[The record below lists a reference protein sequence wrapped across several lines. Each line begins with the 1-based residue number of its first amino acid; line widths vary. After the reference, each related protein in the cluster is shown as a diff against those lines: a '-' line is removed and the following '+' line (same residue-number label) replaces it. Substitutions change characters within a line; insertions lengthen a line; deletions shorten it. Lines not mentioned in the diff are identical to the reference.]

1 MKAPVHSSRRSR
13 AWLLCAIGW
22 LAFAFLQAPGL
33 TVADTKLDLVQN
45 PWGFLSQALQPWTEV
60 FPLGQL
66 QNQAY
71 GYLFPHG
78 LFFALFSWLPAWVT
92 QRLWWALLLFL
103 AFAGM
108 VRLLERL
115 PVGNNFSRIVAGVL
129 FALSPRVL
137 TTLGAISSEA
147 WVCALAPWVLL
158 PLVDVPR
165 PRAGTGASAGG
176 DSTADSTDRALRAEY
191 KVLLRRAALRS
202 AVAALCMGAVNA
214 VATAVAILP
223 AVIFWLA
230 AWLRRDTRGQV
241 AYFSRWWVPAGLA
254 VCFWWVGPLLILGRY
269 SPPFTDYIESSSLT
283 TRWMNL
289 LENLRGTTSWVPFLS
304 SERVAGAA
312 LVSEPVFIL
321 TTLAVALLGLWG
333 LARRDL
339 PAAGVW
345 LSMLGVGLAVLG
357 VAVDPFSLLSGGARS
372 FLDGAGAAL
381 RNLHKFD
388 VLVRLPLMVGVA
400 HALAH
405 VRVPGRDRAGL
416 QQWRHPEKNPHVVK
430 VFAAVL
436 LTVLATAPGW
446 SGRIAPADGFR
457 EAPQYWRDAA
467 DWLNEHSN
475 QPEDGRVMLLPQ
487 ARFGR
492 QTWGNTR
499 DEPAQP
505 LLDVPWVVRDSV
517 PLVQP
522 DAIRGLDGIQREVH
536 SGQPLPTLAATL
548 RSQGV
553 GHVLVRADLTVAADT
568 PGAHPALRT
577 LRRSGGF
584 REVAA
589 FGDEKSPEVRIFAV
603 TPEQTGG
610 DAPQPAGGLR
620 EIDAEQVEV
629 VYAGPEAL
637 PRLDAAD
644 RTLGRTD
651 APRVRVL
658 HQQLAGSGTGA
669 DAFADRGPQTL
680 TDTPAR
686 RDHNY
691 GNVTNADSEIRAPK
705 DSTRVLNPVR
715 DYPLTSVAEGAD
727 PANQNVH
734 PLTEVRTT
742 GGAVRASSTAADP
755 TGFGGADTRRSL
767 TAAVDGNPDTAWYPS
782 PGRAIGQYL
791 ELELDKSHRGLSV
804 SLLTQGSDARI
815 HAESFRSDAGDS
827 PLGSTT
833 VTVKAGEAT
842 RIAIPGSSGDRVRLQ
857 LLGSFSDVGFSEVE
871 VFSTDGGGAAQDVTP
886 RRVPTVPALED
897 SSARYLN
904 RFVFGQEIP
913 EHSMVREFTVPE
925 HLAGQEL
932 VLHTAGCEDSG
943 PRTESAVVRVDGKD
957 YRCGEHLSL
966 SEGRHRLATTAR
978 WAALSVAEPLYAEA
992 VSEAPVAN
1000 PLPVMSQSGGSGG
1013 DDRFHLG
1020 HSSERRVV
1028 FLPSNANP
1036 GRVATLHVE
1045 DPEGS
1050 REIRLHPMVVNGW
1063 QQGWVVPAG
1072 VSGTIALSF
1081 AATGLYQVWLAAGL
1095 VLALAVVLA
1104 WALAE
1109 RRGRGLGSRAGIT
1122 AALGSAAHSKETT
1135 TATDEASTE
1144 PAQEA
1149 QPDPTAAGYRATG
1162 LNRAQRGA
1170 ALLATTT
1177 LAFLLAGFPGLVL
1190 AVILA
1195 LLQLAFARPG
1205 LQRWAEQRPILR
1217 SLPTGGV
1224 LRIVAGLAAFLAAV
1238 LAAQGPW
1245 TSRHYAGDSWVV
1257 QLALLAVVLAVYF
1270 AHILL
1275 IPTRAGSSTK
1285 A

>member
-1 MKAPVHSSRRSR
+1 MRSR

-33 TVADTKLDLVQN
+33 SVADTKLDLIQN

-78 LFFALFSWLPAWVT
+78 LFFALFSWLPAWVN

-108 VRLLERL
+108 VRLLEKV
-115 PVGNNFSRIVAGVL
+115 PVGNNFSRILAGVL

-158 PLVDVPR
+158 PLVDVLR
-165 PRAGTGASAGG
+165 PRAGAGTGADAGASD
-176 DSTADSTDRALRAEY
+176 DSTADSTGRALSTED

-230 AWLRRDTRGQV
+230 AWLRRDSRGQV

-283 TRWMNL
+283 TRWLNL

-321 TTLAVALLGLWG
+321 ATLAVALLGLWG

-345 LSMLGVGLAVLG
+345 LSMLGVGLAALG

-405 VRVPGRDRAGL
+405 VRVPGRDRAGM

-457 EAPQYWRDAA
+457 GVPQYWRAAA
-467 DWLNEHSN
+467 DWLNENST

-553 GHVLVRADLTVAADT
+553 GHVLVRTDLTVAADT
-568 PGAHPALRT
+568 PGAHSVLRT

-589 FGDEKSPEVRIFAV
+589 FGDEKAPEVRIFAV

-620 EIDAEQVEV
+620 EIAAEQVEV
-629 VYAGPEAL
+629 IHAGPEAL

-644 RTLGRTD
+644 RALGRTD
-651 APRVRVL
+651 TPRVRVL
-658 HQQLAGSGTGA
+658 HQQLAGTGMGA
-669 DAFADRGPQTL
+669 DAFAERGPQTL

-727 PANQNVH
+727 PANQDVH

-791 ELELDKSHRGLSV
+791 ELELDKPHRGLSV

-842 RIAIPGSSGDRVRLQ
+842 RIAIPGGSGDRVRLQ
-857 LLGSFSDVGFSEVE
+857 LLGSFSDVGFSEVK
-871 VFSTDGGGAAQDVTP
+871 VFATDGAGAAQDVTP
-886 RRVPTVPALED
+886 RRVPTVPVLD
-897 SSARYLN
+897 GSSARYLN
-904 RFVFGQEIP
+904 RFVFGQEVP

-932 VLHTAGCEDSG
+932 VLHTAGCENSSS
-943 PRTESAVVRVDGKD
+943 RAESAVVRVDGED
-957 YRCGEHLSL
+957 YRCGEKLSL

-992 VSEAPVAN
+992 VSEAPAAN
-1000 PLPVMSQSGGSGG
+1000 PLPVVSQSGGSGG

-1020 HSSERRVV
+1020 HSSEQRVV
-1028 FLPSNANP
+1028 FLPSNANS

-1045 DPEGS
+1045 DPEGA

-1072 VSGTIALSF
+1072 VGGTIALSF
-1081 AATGLYQVWLAAGL
+1081 AATGLYQAWLAAGL
-1095 VLALAVVLA
+1095 MLALAVVLA

-1109 RRGRGLGSRAGIT
+1109 RRGRGLGSRAGLPAAPASATLANQAT
-1122 AALGSAAHSKETT
+1122 AAA
-1135 TATDEASTE
+1135 DEASDE
-1144 PAQEA
+1144 PTQEA
-1149 QPDPTAAGYRATG
+1149 QPEPTAAGYSATG

-1177 LAFLLAGFPGLVL
+1177 LAFLLAGLPGLVL

-1195 LLQLAFARPG
+1195 LLQLVLAGPS
-1205 LQRWAEQRPILR
+1205 LQRWAASRPILR

-1224 LRIVAGLAAFLAAV
+1224 LHIIAGTAAFLAV
-1238 LAAQGPW
+1238 VFAAQGPW
-1245 TSRHYAGDSWVV
+1245 TSGHYAGDSWVV

>member
-1 MKAPVHSSRRSR
+1 MKAPVHSSMRSR

-33 TVADTKLDLVQN
+33 SVADTKLDLIQN

-108 VRLLERL
+108 VRLLEKL

-158 PLVDVPR
+158 PLVDVLR
-165 PRAGTGASAGG
+165 PRAGARDDAAAGP
-176 DSTADSTDRALRAEY
+176 ADRALSSED

-283 TRWMNL
+283 TRWLNL

-321 TTLAVALLGLWG
+321 ATLAVALLGLWG

-345 LSMLGVGLAVLG
+345 LSMLGVGLAALG

-405 VRVPGRDRAGL
+405 VRVPGRDRAGM
-416 QQWRHPEKNPHVVK
+416 QQWRHPEKNPRVVK
-430 VFAAVL
+430 VSAAVL

-457 EAPQYWRDAA
+457 GVPQYWRAAA
-467 DWLNEHSN
+467 DWLNENST

-553 GHVLVRADLTVAADT
+553 GHVLVRTDLTVAADT
-568 PGAHPALRT
+568 PGAHSVLRT

-584 REVAA
+584 REVAT
-589 FGDEKSPEVRIFAV
+589 FGDEQAPEVRIFAV
-603 TPEQTGG
+603 TPDQAGG

-620 EIDAEQVEV
+620 EIDAEQVEI

-644 RTLGRTD
+644 RALGRTD
-651 APRVRVL
+651 APRVRAL

-715 DYPLTSVAEGAD
+715 DYPLSSVAEGAD
-727 PANQNVH
+727 PANHDEH
-734 PLTEVRTT
+734 PLTEVRAS
-742 GGAVRASSTAADP
+742 GGTVRASSTAADP

-791 ELELDKSHRGLSV
+791 ELELDEPHRGLSV

-842 RIAIPGSSGDRVRLQ
+842 RIAIPGGRGDRVRLQ
-857 LLGSFSDVGFSEVE
+857 LLGSFSDVGFSEVD
-871 VFSTDGGGAAQDVTP
+871 VFATDGGGAAQDVTP
-886 RRVPTVPALED
+886 RRVPTVPALD
-897 SSARYLN
+897 GSSARYLN
-904 RFVFGQEIP
+904 RFVFGQEVP

-932 VLHTAGCEDSG
+932 VLHTAGCENSSS
-943 PRTESAVVRVDGKD
+943 RAESAVVNVDGED
-957 YRCGEHLSL
+957 YRCGEKLSL

-992 VSEAPVAN
+992 VSEAPAADA
-1000 PLPVMSQSGGSGG
+1000 LPVVSQDGGSGG

-1020 HSSERRVV
+1020 YSSEQRVV

-1036 GRVATLHVE
+1036 GRVATLHVA

-1050 REIRLHPMVVNGW
+1050 REIRLHPMVINGW

-1081 AATGLYQVWLAAGL
+1081 AATGFYQAWLAAGL

-1109 RRGRGLGSRAGIT
+1109 RRARRLGSRAGIP
-1122 AALGSAAHSKETT
+1122 AALGASAHSSEVTA
-1135 TATDEASTE
+1135 ATDEVSTE
-1144 PAQEA
+1144 PADEA
-1149 QPDPTAAGYRATG
+1149 QVEASAAAHSATP

-1170 ALLATTT
+1170 ALLATVA
-1177 LAFLLAGFPGLVL
+1177 LAFLLAGIPGLVL
-1190 AVILA
+1190 AVVLA
-1195 LLQLAFARPG
+1195 LLQLVFARPG
-1205 LQRWAEQRPILR
+1205 IQRWAEQHPVLR

-1224 LRIVAGLAAFLAAV
+1224 LRIVAGSGAFLAAV

-1245 TSRHYAGDSWVV
+1245 TGRHYAGDSWVV

>member
-1 MKAPVHSSRRSR
+1 MKVPVHSSMRRH
-13 AWLLCAIGW
+13 AWLLCALGW

-33 TVADTKLDLVQN
+33 SVADTKLDLIQN

-108 VRLLERL
+108 VRLLEKL
-115 PVGNNFSRIVAGVL
+115 PVGNNFSRILAGVL

-158 PLVDVPR
+158 PLVDVLR
-165 PRAGTGASAGG
+165 PRAGAGG
-176 DSTADSTDRALRAEY
+176 DATADSAVRALSAED
-191 KVLLRRAALRS
+191 KALLRRAALRS

-223 AVIFWLA
+223 AVIFWLS
-230 AWLRRDTRGQV
+230 AWLRRDSRGQV

-283 TRWMNL
+283 TRWLNL

-312 LVSEPVFIL
+312 LVGEPVFIL
-321 TTLAVALLGLWG
+321 ATLAVALLGLWG
-333 LARRDL
+333 LAQRTL
-339 PAAGVW
+339 PATGVW
-345 LSMLGVGLAVLG
+345 LSMLGVGLAALG

-405 VRVPGRDRAGL
+405 VQAPGRDRAGMK
-416 QQWRHPEKNPHVVK
+416 QWRHPEKNPHVVK

-457 EAPQYWRDAA
+457 EVPQYWREAA

-499 DEPAQP
+499 DEPSQP

-522 DAIRGLDGIQREVH
+522 DAIRGLDGVQREVH

-553 GHVLVRADLTVAADT
+553 GHVLVRTDLTVAADT
-568 PGAHPALRT
+568 PGAHSVLRT

-589 FGDEKSPEVRIFAV
+589 FGDEKAPEVRIFAV
-603 TPEQTGG
+603 TPKQAGG
-610 DAPQPAGGLR
+610 GAPQPAGGLR
-620 EIDAEQVEV
+620 EIDAEQVEI

-644 RTLGRTD
+644 RALGRTD
-651 APRVRVL
+651 APRVRAL
-658 HQQLAGSGTGA
+658 HQQLAGGGTGA

-727 PANQNVH
+727 PANHDVH

-791 ELELDKSHRGLSV
+791 ELELDEPHRGLSV

-842 RIAIPGSSGDRVRLQ
+842 RIAIPGGSGDRVRLQ
-857 LLGSFSDVGFSEVE
+857 LLGSFSDVGFAEVE
-871 VFSTDGGGAAQDVTP
+871 VFTTDGGGVAQDVTP

-904 RFVFGQEIP
+904 RFVFGQEVP
-913 EHSMVREFTVPE
+913 EHSMVREFTVPR

-932 VLHTAGCEDSG
+932 VLHTAGCEDSES
-943 PRTESAVVRVDGKD
+943 RAESAVVTVDGEH
-957 YRCGEHLSL
+957 YRCGEKLSL

-992 VSEAPVAN
+992 VSEAPAADA
-1000 PLPVMSQSGGSGG
+1000 LPVVSRDRGSGG

-1020 HSSERRVV
+1020 HSSEQRVV

-1050 REIRLHPMVVNGW
+1050 REIRLHPMVINGW

-1081 AATGLYQVWLAAGL
+1081 AATGFYQAWLAAGL

-1104 WALAE
+1104 WTLAE
-1109 RRGRGLGSRAGIT
+1109 LRGRGPGSRAGIP
-1122 AALGSAAHSKETT
+1122 AALGTSEHSGEATTAVEVSAEPAHAAQVEASAAGHSGT
-1135 TATDEASTE
+1135 
-1144 PAQEA
+1144 P
-1149 QPDPTAAGYRATG
+1149 

-1170 ALLATTT
+1170 ALLATVA
-1177 LAFLLAGFPGLVL
+1177 LAFLLAGLPGLVL
-1190 AVILA
+1190 AVVLA
-1195 LLQLAFARPG
+1195 LLQLAFSRPG

-1224 LRIVAGLAAFLAAV
+1224 LGIVAGSGAFLAAV
-1238 LAAQGPW
+1238 FAAQGPW
-1245 TSRHYAGDSWVV
+1245 TGRHYAGDSWVV

>member
-1 MKAPVHSSRRSR
+1 MRSR

-33 TVADTKLDLVQN
+33 SVADTKLDLIQS

-108 VRLLERL
+108 VRLLEKV
-115 PVGNNFSRIVAGVL
+115 PVGNNFSRILAGVL

-158 PLVDVPR
+158 PLVDVLR
-165 PRAGTGASAGG
+165 PRAGAGTGADAGASD
-176 DSTADSTDRALRAEY
+176 DSTADSTGRALSTED

-230 AWLRRDTRGQV
+230 AWLRRDSRGQV

-283 TRWMNL
+283 TRWLNL

-321 TTLAVALLGLWG
+321 ATLAVALLGLWG

-345 LSMLGVGLAVLG
+345 LSMLGVGLAALG

-405 VRVPGRDRAGL
+405 VRVPGRDRAGM

-457 EAPQYWRDAA
+457 GVPQYWRAAA
-467 DWLNEHSN
+467 DWLNENST

-553 GHVLVRADLTVAADT
+553 GHVLVRTDLTVAADT
-568 PGAHPALRT
+568 PGAHSVLRT

-589 FGDEKSPEVRIFAV
+589 FGDEKAPEVRIFAV

-620 EIDAEQVEV
+620 EIAAEQVEV
-629 VYAGPEAL
+629 IHAGPEAL

-644 RTLGRTD
+644 RALGRTD
-651 APRVRVL
+651 TPRVRVL
-658 HQQLAGSGTGA
+658 HQQLAGTGTGA
-669 DAFADRGPQTL
+669 DAFAERGPQTL

-727 PANQNVH
+727 PANQDVH

-791 ELELDKSHRGLSV
+791 ELELDKPHRGLSV

-842 RIAIPGSSGDRVRLQ
+842 RIAIPGGSGDRVRLQ
-857 LLGSFSDVGFSEVE
+857 LLGSFSDVGFSEVK
-871 VFSTDGGGAAQDVTP
+871 VFATDGAGAAQDVTP
-886 RRVPTVPALED
+886 RRVPTVPALQG

-932 VLHTAGCEDSG
+932 VLHTADCEDSG
-943 PRTESAVVRVDGKD
+943 PRAESAVVRVDGED
-957 YRCGEHLSL
+957 YRCGEKLSL

-992 VSEAPVAN
+992 VSEAPAAN
-1000 PLPVMSQSGGSGG
+1000 PLPVVSQSGGSGG

-1020 HSSERRVV
+1020 HSSEQRVV
-1028 FLPSNANP
+1028 FLPSNANS

-1045 DPEGS
+1045 DPEGA

-1072 VSGTIALSF
+1072 VGGTIALSF
-1081 AATGLYQVWLAAGL
+1081 AATGLYQAWLAAGL
-1095 VLALAVVLA
+1095 MLALAVVLA

-1109 RRGRGLGSRAGIT
+1109 RRGRGLGSRAGLPAAPASATLANQAT
-1122 AALGSAAHSKETT
+1122 AAA
-1135 TATDEASTE
+1135 DEASDE
-1144 PAQEA
+1144 PTQEA
-1149 QPDPTAAGYRATG
+1149 QPEPTAAGYSATG

-1177 LAFLLAGFPGLVL
+1177 LAFLLAGLPGLVL

-1195 LLQLAFARPG
+1195 LLQLVLAGPS
-1205 LQRWAEQRPILR
+1205 LQRWAASRPILR
-1217 SLPTGGV
+1217 SLPTGSV
-1224 LRIVAGLAAFLAAV
+1224 LRIVAGSGALLAAV

-1245 TSRHYAGDSWVV
+1245 TGGHYAGDSWVV

>member
-1 MKAPVHSSRRSR
+1 MRSR

-33 TVADTKLDLVQN
+33 QVADTKLDLIQN

-78 LFFALFSWLPAWVT
+78 LFFALFSWLPAWVN

-158 PLVDVPR
+158 PLVDALR
-165 PRAGTGASAGG
+165 PRAGAGAGAGG
-176 DSTADSTDRALRAEY
+176 DSTANSTDRALSAAD

-223 AVIFWLA
+223 AVIFWLV
-230 AWLRRDTRGQV
+230 AWLRRDSRGQV

-283 TRWMNL
+283 TRWLNL

-321 TTLAVALLGLWG
+321 ATLAVALLGLWG

-345 LSMLGVGLAVLG
+345 LSMLGVGLAALG

-405 VRVPGRDRAGL
+405 VRVPGRDRAGM

-457 EAPQYWRDAA
+457 GVPQYWRAAA
-467 DWLNEHSN
+467 DWLNENST

-553 GHVLVRADLTVAADT
+553 GHVLVRTDLTVAADT
-568 PGAHPALRT
+568 PGAHSVLRT

-589 FGDEKSPEVRIFAV
+589 FGDEKAPEVRIFAV
-603 TPEQTGG
+603 TPKQTGG

-620 EIDAEQVEV
+620 EIAAEQVEV
-629 VYAGPEAL
+629 IHAGPEAL

-644 RTLGRTD
+644 RALGRTD
-651 APRVRVL
+651 TPRVRVL
-658 HQQLAGSGTGA
+658 HQQLAGTGMGA
-669 DAFADRGPQTL
+669 DAFAERGPQTL

-727 PANQNVH
+727 PANQDVH

-791 ELELDKSHRGLSV
+791 ELELDKPHRGLSV

-842 RIAIPGSSGDRVRLQ
+842 RIAIPGGSGDRVRLQ
-857 LLGSFSDVGFSEVE
+857 LLGSFSDVGFSEVK
-871 VFSTDGGGAAQDVTP
+871 VFATDGAGAAQDVTP
-886 RRVPTVPALED
+886 RRVPTVPALQG

-932 VLHTAGCEDSG
+932 VLHTADCEDSG
-943 PRTESAVVRVDGKD
+943 PRAESAVVRVDGED
-957 YRCGEHLSL
+957 YRCGERVSL

-992 VSEAPVAN
+992 VSEAPAAN
-1000 PLPVMSQSGGSGG
+1000 PLPVVSQSGGSGG

-1020 HSSERRVV
+1020 HSSEQRVV
-1028 FLPSNANP
+1028 FLPSNANS

-1045 DPEGS
+1045 DPEGA

-1072 VSGTIALSF
+1072 VGGTIALSF
-1081 AATGLYQVWLAAGL
+1081 AATGLYQAWLAAGL
-1095 VLALAVVLA
+1095 MLALTVVLA

-1109 RRGRGLGSRAGIT
+1109 RRGRGLGSRAGLPAAPASATLANQAT
-1122 AALGSAAHSKETT
+1122 AAA
-1135 TATDEASTE
+1135 DEASDE
-1144 PAQEA
+1144 PTQEA
-1149 QPDPTAAGYRATG
+1149 QPEPTAAGYSATG

-1177 LAFLLAGFPGLVL
+1177 LAFLLAGLPGLVL

-1195 LLQLAFARPG
+1195 LLQLVLAGPS
-1205 LQRWAEQRPILR
+1205 LQRWAASRPILR

-1224 LRIVAGLAAFLAAV
+1224 LHIIAGTAAFLAAV
-1238 LAAQGPW
+1238 FAAQGPW
-1245 TSRHYAGDSWVV
+1245 TSGHYAGDSWVV

>member
-1 MKAPVHSSRRSR
+1 MRSR

-33 TVADTKLDLVQN
+33 SVADTKLDLIQN

-108 VRLLERL
+108 VQLLEKL
-115 PVGNNFSRIVAGVL
+115 PVGNNFSRILAGML

-158 PLVDVPR
+158 PLVDVLR
-165 PRAGTGASAGG
+165 PRAGAGTAADAGASD
-176 DSTADSTDRALRAEY
+176 DSTADSTGRALSAED

-230 AWLRRDTRGQV
+230 AWLRRDSRGQV

-283 TRWMNL
+283 TRWLNL

-321 TTLAVALLGLWG
+321 ATLAVALLGLWG

-345 LSMLGVGLAVLG
+345 LSMLGVGLAALG

-405 VRVPGRDRAGL
+405 VRVPGRDRAGM

-457 EAPQYWRDAA
+457 GVPQYWRAAA
-467 DWLNEHSN
+467 DWLNENST

-553 GHVLVRADLTVAADT
+553 GHVLVRTDLTVAADT
-568 PGAHPALRT
+568 PGAHSVLRT

-589 FGDEKSPEVRIFAV
+589 FGDEKAPEVRIFAV
-603 TPEQTGG
+603 TPKQTGG

-620 EIDAEQVEV
+620 EIAAEQVEV
-629 VYAGPEAL
+629 IHAGPEAL

-644 RTLGRTD
+644 RALGRTD
-651 APRVRVL
+651 TPRVRVL
-658 HQQLAGSGTGA
+658 HQQLAGTGMGA
-669 DAFADRGPQTL
+669 DAFAERGPQTL

-715 DYPLTSVAEGAD
+715 DYPLTSVAEGAN
-727 PANQNVH
+727 PANHDEH

-791 ELELDKSHRGLSV
+791 ELELDKPHRGLSV
-804 SLLTQGSDARI
+804 SLLTQGADARI

-842 RIAIPGSSGDRVRLQ
+842 RIAIPGGRGDRVRLQ

-871 VFSTDGGGAAQDVTP
+871 VFATDGGGAAQDVTP
-886 RRVPTVPALED
+886 RRVPTVPALD
-897 SSARYLN
+897 GSSARYLN
-904 RFVFGQEIP
+904 RFVFGQEVP

-932 VLHTAGCEDSG
+932 VLHTAGCENSSS
-943 PRTESAVVRVDGKD
+943 RAESAVVTVDGED
-957 YRCGEHLSL
+957 YRCGEKFSL

-992 VSEAPVAN
+992 VSEAPAADA
-1000 PLPVMSQSGGSGG
+1000 LPVVSQDGGSGG

-1020 HSSERRVV
+1020 YSSEQRVV

-1036 GRVATLHVE
+1036 GRVATLHVA

-1050 REIRLHPMVVNGW
+1050 REIRLHPMVINGW

-1081 AATGLYQVWLAAGL
+1081 AATGFYQAWLAAGL

-1109 RRGRGLGSRAGIT
+1109 RRARQVGSRAGIPAAAAVGASAHSSEVT
-1122 AALGSAAHSKETT
+1122 AAADEVSAEPADEAQAEASAAAHS
-1135 TATDEASTE
+1135 AT
-1144 PAQEA
+1144 P
-1149 QPDPTAAGYRATG
+1149 

-1170 ALLATTT
+1170 ALLATVA
-1177 LAFLLAGFPGLVL
+1177 LAFLLAGIPGLML
-1190 AVILA
+1190 AVVLA
-1195 LLQLAFARPG
+1195 LLQLVFARPG
-1205 LQRWAEQRPILR
+1205 IQRWAEQHPILR

-1224 LRIVAGLAAFLAAV
+1224 LRIVAGSGAFLAAV
-1238 LAAQGPW
+1238 FAAQGPW
-1245 TSRHYAGDSWVV
+1245 TGRHYAGDSWVL

>member
-33 TVADTKLDLVQN
+33 SVADTKLDLIQN
-45 PWGFLSQALQPWTEV
+45 PWGFLAQALQPWTEV

-108 VRLLERL
+108 VRLLEKL
-115 PVGNNFSRIVAGVL
+115 PVGNNFSRILAGVL

-158 PLVDVPR
+158 PLVDVLR
-165 PRAGTGASAGG
+165 PRAGAATGAGG
-176 DSTADSTDRALRAEY
+176 DGATGSTDRALSAED

-230 AWLRRDTRGQV
+230 AWLRRDSRGQV

-283 TRWMNL
+283 TRWLNL

-312 LVSEPVFIL
+312 LVGEPVFIL
-321 TTLAVALLGLWG
+321 ATLAVALLGLWG

-345 LSMLGVGLAVLG
+345 LSMLGVGLAALG
-357 VAVDPFSLLSGGARS
+357 AAVDPFSLLSGGARS

-400 HALAH
+400 HALAR
-405 VRVPGRDRAGL
+405 VRVPGRDRAGM

-457 EAPQYWRDAA
+457 DVPQYWREAA

-589 FGDEKSPEVRIFAV
+589 FGDEKAPEVRIFAV
-603 TPEQTGG
+603 TPEQTSGG
-610 DAPQPAGGLR
+610 ASQPAGGLR

-644 RTLGRTD
+644 RALGRTD

-658 HQQLAGSGTGA
+658 HQQLAGTGTGA
-669 DAFADRGPQTL
+669 NAFADRGPQTL

-727 PANQNVH
+727 PTNHDVH
-734 PLTEVRTT
+734 PLTEVRAT

-791 ELELDKSHRGLSV
+791 ELELDKPHRGLNV

-842 RIAIPGSSGDRVRLQ
+842 RIAIPGGSGDRVRLQ
-857 LLGSFSDVGFSEVE
+857 LLGSFADVGFSEVK
-871 VFSTDGGGAAQDVTP
+871 VFATDGGGAAQDVTP
-886 RRVPTVPALED
+886 RRVPTVQALAD

-932 VLHTAGCEDSG
+932 VLHTAGCEDSR
-943 PRTESAVVRVDGKD
+943 PRAESAVVRVDGED
-957 YRCGEHLSL
+957 YRCRERLSL

-978 WAALSVAEPLYAEA
+978 WAALSVAEPLFAEA
-992 VSEAPVAN
+992 VSEAPAASA
-1000 PLPVMSQSGGSGG
+1000 LPVVSQSGGSGG

-1020 HSSERRVV
+1020 HSSEQRVV

-1081 AATGLYQVWLAAGL
+1081 AATGIYQAWLAAGL

-1109 RRGRGLGSRAGIT
+1109 WRGRRLASRAGLSAARSSAALAHQAT
-1122 AALGSAAHSKETT
+1122 AAA
-1135 TATDEASTE
+1135 DEESDD
-1144 PAQEA
+1144 PAQEV
-1149 QPDPTAAGYRATG
+1149 QTEPTAAGYSTTR
-1162 LNRAQRGA
+1162 LSRAQHGV
-1170 ALLATTT
+1170 ALLATVA
-1177 LAFLLAGFPGLVL
+1177 LAFLLAGIPGLVL
-1190 AVILA
+1190 AVVLA
-1195 LLQLAFARPG
+1195 LLQLALARPS
-1205 LQRWAEQRPILR
+1205 LQRRAEQRPVLQ

-1224 LRIVAGLAAFLAAV
+1224 LRIIAGAAAFLAAV

-1245 TSRHYAGDSWVV
+1245 TSGHYAGDSWVV